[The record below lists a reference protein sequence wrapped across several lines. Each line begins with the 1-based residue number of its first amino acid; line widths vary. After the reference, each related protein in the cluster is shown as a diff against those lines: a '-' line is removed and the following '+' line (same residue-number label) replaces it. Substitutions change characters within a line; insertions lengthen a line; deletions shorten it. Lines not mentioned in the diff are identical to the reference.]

1 MKALVVDDASV
12 ARKMVGRMMTEL
24 GFEVIA
30 AEHGQDALEKL
41 ETSSPPDAV
50 VTDWNMPVMDGVELA
65 KALRSTE
72 EYRNIP
78 VLMISSEA
86 DPRRVAKALLSG
98 VDEYLFKP
106 VDAAMIRERLEIMGV
121 YTTTRLS

>member
-41 ETSSPPDAV
+41 EPSSPPDAV
-50 VTDWNMPVMDGVELA
+50 VTDWNMPIMDGVELA
-65 KALRSTE
+65 KALRNTE
-72 EYRNIP
+72 EYRHIP

-106 VDAAMIRERLEIMGV
+106 VDTGMIRERLEIMGV
-121 YTTTRLS
+121 YTARMA

>member
-30 AEHGQDALEKL
+30 AEDGQDALGKL
-41 ETSSPPDAV
+41 DPSSPPDAV

-65 KALRSTE
+65 KAIRTSE
-72 EYRNIP
+72 AYRHIP

-121 YTTTRLS
+121 YTARLA

>member
-24 GFEVIA
+24 GFDVVT
-30 AEHGQDALEKL
+30 AEHGRDALDKL
-41 ETSSPPDAV
+41 DPTSPPDAV

-65 KALRSTE
+65 QAIRTSDA
-72 EYRNIP
+72 YRHIP

-121 YTTTRLS
+121 YTARLS